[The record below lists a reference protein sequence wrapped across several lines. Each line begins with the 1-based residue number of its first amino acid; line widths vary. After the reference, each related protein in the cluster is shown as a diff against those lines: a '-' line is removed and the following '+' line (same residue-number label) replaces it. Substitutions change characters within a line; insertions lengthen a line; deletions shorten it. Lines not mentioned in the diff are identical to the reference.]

1 MTALSVLAEALK
13 RFDPPWMEVGRIFR
27 RICFLRAEG
36 RTDEARR
43 VEETDLAEATVR
55 ARAGSESE
63 FESESILQAL
73 IADEKE
79 RVCDAIAFAEILV
92 PMLAERLAAN
102 VSPVRAAAHVAKK
115 ASARAA
121 AAPREI
127 ADFIDDMIRQ
137 DKSA

>member
-36 RTDEARR
+36 LAEEAHR
-43 VEETDLAEATVR
+43 VEETEFAEATTR
-55 ARAGSESE
+55 ARQGSESE
-63 FESESILQAL
+63 FESESILHAV
-73 IADEKE
+73 ITEEKE

-92 PMLAERLAAN
+92 PMLAERLGAKLG
-102 VSPVRAAAHVAKK
+102 PVRAAAHVAKK
-115 ASARAA
+115 LPVRASE
-121 AAPREI
+121 APRDI